1 MNQISVQPE
10 PTAVIHLIGGY
21 QLDTPILMEETDKST
36 SYKEESGSDSGS
48 ESDLDLHSG
57 SDSRSESLPEPD
69 ILSGKSCVLPSQN
82 NLSESGKDLV
92 AAKRTSLKKP
102 L

>member
-48 ESDLDLHSG
+48 ESDLDSHSG
-57 SDSRSESLPEPD
+57 SDSRSESLPDNFVPHFVNFT
-69 ILSGKSCVLPSQN
+69 LSLLLCY
-82 NLSESGKDLV
+82 
-92 AAKRTSLKKP
+92 SLNFTKKI
-102 L
+102 